1 VRNWAI
7 GLIAGVSVLAL
18 TGCVDRSG
26 QEQAKKV
33 AEIVTDQTTAVMVKP
48 VSSVDAPKTLE
59 LTGSVVTDDDVQVS
73 VKSPG
78 RLVAVYVKEG
88 AMVSAG
94 QVIAVQ
100 EGQEAQARLS
110 QAMANVRSAN
120 AALSQAQR
128 DARVTPERSTAAV
141 KASEA
146 RVRQAKAA
154 LAKAQNGS
162 RSEEKAQAKANVDRA
177 KSDLELARKNL
188 ERSKR
193 LEAEGAI
200 SKAQLE
206 VDQNR
211 FDNAQAGYTSA
222 VEQYNLILEVTRPED
237 IEQLREQVR
246 QAEEQLNLDR
256 ANKKLDPAAQDRV
269 DAARA
274 QVSAAQDA
282 VSLARIAVDDLKV
295 IAPMSGKISGQPLQ
309 PGTVVSPGVPVARL
323 VGTNGIF
330 FEAEVPEKDIA
341 DVAPGMAVDA
351 SVDALGDVALSGTVV
366 SVSPSA
372 SDLGRLFKVR
382 VSINEAAGK
391 VKPGMFV
398 RGTLKLGTLSDV
410 FVVPNTA
417 VQRDGQ
423 NISVFIAMRETV
435 DGESMMVA
443 RKKTVTVIRTEADVA
458 IVDGLENGEQLIT
471 SGQSTLFD
479 GAPIRIDDG
488 MEKKPEAEPSEAE
501 VEAE

>member
-1 VRNWAI
+1 MRNWAI
-7 GLIAGVSVLAL
+7 GIATGLSVFAL
-18 TGCVDRSG
+18 TGCVDRAG
-26 QEQAKKV
+26 QAQAERV
-33 AEIVTDQTTAVMVKP
+33 AEIVTDQTTAVMTRT
-48 VSSVDAPKTLE
+48 VSSANVPKTLE
-59 LTGSVVTDDDVQVS
+59 LTGSVVTDDDVTVS

-78 RLVAVYVKEG
+78 RLTAVYVQEG
-88 AMVSAG
+88 SVVKAG

-100 EGQEAQARLS
+100 EGREAQARLS

-128 DARVTPERSTAAV
+128 DARVTPERSSAAV

-154 LAKAQNGS
+154 LAKAQTGA

-188 ERSKR
+188 DRSKR

-211 FDNAQAGYTSA
+211 FDNAQAGYTTA
-222 VEQYNLILEVTRPED
+222 VEQYNIVLEATRPED
-237 IEQLREQVR
+237 IQQLQEQVR

-256 ANKKLDPAAQDRV
+256 ANKKLDPGAQDRV

-274 QVSAAQDA
+274 QVASAQDA
-282 VSLARIAVDDLKV
+282 VSLARIAVDDLRV
-295 IAPMSGKISGQPLQ
+295 IAPMSGKVSGKPLQ
-309 PGTVVSPGVPVARL
+309 AGSVVSPGVPVARL
-323 VGTNGIF
+323 VGTNGVF
-330 FEAEVPEKDIA
+330 FEAEVPESDIGEIQ
-341 DVAPGMAVDA
+341 PGMTVEATIA
-351 SVDALGDVALSGTVV
+351 ALGDVALNGTVV
-366 SVSPSA
+366 SIGPDA
-372 SDLGRLFKVR
+372 SSLGRLFSVR
-382 VSINEAAGK
+382 VSIDESAGK

-423 NISVFIAMRETV
+423 NISVFLAMRETV
-435 DGESMMVA
+435 DGESKMVA
-443 RKKTVTVIRTEADVA
+443 RKKVVRVIRTDGEVA
-458 IVDGLENGEQLIT
+458 IIDGLEDGEQLIVT
-471 SGQSTLFD
+471 GQSTLFD
-479 GAPIRIDDG
+479 GAPVRIDDG
-488 MEKKPEAEPSEAE
+488 TTPVEGETEAEPENE
-501 VEAE
+501 